1 MSYDY
6 LGTYYLAPVKA
17 SNDRQKKDRRNLIRR
32 PLIRYPNESRVFV
45 NIGLDVIFL
54 FFVLVCQASGGGGP
68 YLAVRKPTMFYA
80 ANLTP

>member
-32 PLIRYPNESRVFV
+32 SLIFYPHKPRV
-45 NIGLDVIFL
+45 NIDMGLDFQPFVLIFL
-54 FFVLVCQASGGGGP
+54 VCVVSGGGDG
-68 YLAVRKPTMFYA
+68 YLYVSKLLLRIM
-80 ANLTP
+80 NEQW